1 MALTA
6 GEYEI
11 DIRKPL
17 DIRTQ
22 QGFHSLVGIARYRL
36 KLVECHNTPV
46 IRLFLYILHLT
57 IVFLIFRIN
66 LYKPK
71 LMHNRT
77 I

>member
-57 IVFLIFRIN
+57 ILE
-66 LYKPK
+66 K
-71 LMHNRT
+71 LMLYLKKVMHIT
-77 I
+77 KYID